1 MKNKFFGGS
10 WLVLAFIFSGCL
22 SKGLP
27 AKDVVHVYI
36 LAGQSN
42 MEGQGVVDLDHPRD
56 YNGGKGNLNT
66 VMAANPGRY
75 KHLKD
80 EKGDWSIRDDV
91 YIRFR
96 NKQGVMKGGLTIG
109 YTGYGSENSRHHIG
123 PELQIGHQLGNAID
137 APILLIKTAWGG
149 KSLYKDFR
157 PPSVGG
163 EEGEY
168 YTRMHAE
175 VKEALDN
182 IEREFPA
189 LAGRHVEISGFIW
202 FQGWNDMFNKDALEQ
217 YENNLVHLIKDVRKE
232 YAEPNLPVIVGELGN
247 GGPKAG
253 KNMLAIRAAQ
263 KAASGRKELGGNVK
277 FISTTAFA
285 RSKEQSPNV
294 GHGHHWFGNAESYFL
309 IGDALG
315 RGMVDLLR
323 E

>member
-1 MKNKFFGGS
+1 MKNKFCDGS
-10 WLVLAFIFSGCL
+10 LLVLSFIFSGCF

-42 MEGQGVVDLDHPRD
+42 MEGQGVVDMDHPRD

-66 VMAANPGRY
+66 VMAANPARY
-75 KHLKD
+75 RHLK
-80 EKGDWSIRDDV
+80 GAASNWAVRDDV

-109 YTGYGSENSRHHIG
+109 YTGYGSEKSRHHIG
-123 PELQIGHQLGNAID
+123 PELQIGHQLGDAVD
-137 APILLIKTAWGG
+137 APVLLIKTAWGG

-157 PPSVGG
+157 PPSAGG
-163 EEGEY
+163 EVGDY
-168 YTRMHAE
+168 YTKMHAE
-175 VKEALDN
+175 VKEALNGIDK
-182 IEREFPA
+182 EFPA
-189 LAGRHVEISGFIW
+189 LASRHIEIAGFIW

-217 YENNLVHLIKDVRKE
+217 YENNLVHLIKNVRKE

-285 RSKEQSPNV
+285 RPKEQSPNV